1 MLVALVFGGI
11 ATVLSIDVTVKTP
24 QTAAVGA
31 APSPAGNASAAA
43 GRAQVTAKGTPAAPG
58 GAPAAAK
65 AAPAPAQGPPAAA
78 KGAPA
83 AGGAPAAA
91 KGGAPAAAGGAPAA
105 AGGAPTAA
113 ENEPNQLRYA
123 ARNAMR
129 WTALLWGIACC
140 AVGSF
145 IGFIFGIPRSLSS
158 DTARNTVPTEDAA
171 LVSAKSKAAA
181 SIAAFNA
188 ASREMEKAADAV
200 READKNLAIA
210 SAKAEHL
217 LAEADKTQTD
227 ADARTRSVK
236 AQQELEGIQTKKREV
251 DLTALEK
258 SKTVKSAQEQ
268 AQRDQD
274 AVAAMIQA
282 RGAPQGNTQY
292 GRGPSTAVNT
302 NLEQI
307 SDWLTKII
315 VGVSLVNSE
324 NVGLAM
330 STAAEN
336 IALSIGG
343 GPEKK
348 SLALAILVYFGVTG
362 VLGGYLLTR
371 LFLQRAFDTA
381 GSSEVVSP

>member
-1 MLVALVFGGI
+1 V
-11 ATVLSIDVTVKTP
+11 
-24 QTAAVGA
+24 
-31 APSPAGNASAAA
+31 
-43 GRAQVTAKGTPAAPG
+43 
-58 GAPAAAK
+58 
-65 AAPAPAQGPPAAA
+65 
-78 KGAPA
+78 
-83 AGGAPAAA
+83 
-91 KGGAPAAAGGAPAA
+91 
-105 AGGAPTAA
+105 

-236 AQQELEGIQTKKREV
+236 AQQDLEGLQTKKREV

>member
-24 QTAAVGA
+24 PTAAVGA
-31 APSPAGNASAAA
+31 APSPASGASAAA

-65 AAPAPAQGPPAAA
+65 
-78 KGAPA
+78 
-83 AGGAPAAA
+83 
-91 KGGAPAAAGGAPAA
+91 GGAPAAAGGAPAA
-105 AGGAPTAA
+105 KGAPAAAGATQAAAGGAPAAAAGAPTAV

-171 LVSAKSKAAA
+171 LVTAKSKAAA

>member
-65 AAPAPAQGPPAAA
+65 
-78 KGAPA
+78 
-83 AGGAPAAA
+83 GGAPATA
-91 KGGAPAAAGGAPAA
+91 GATQAAAGGAPAA

-236 AQQELEGIQTKKREV
+236 AQQDLEGLQTKKREV